1 MRLLFGGVSCGF
13 LLTYMCR
20 GWKKVDKHWLKWIW
34 ISDSWV
40 KVLLWTYCTL
50 YVLYLS
56 VNTNVMWPTCHWSD
70 ECTADKHSFQQ
81 CFQQY
86 FKLPFVWFG
95 SMPRKFQKL
104 LYNDFY
110 TVRFINIFSSTLT
123 PSANSCF
130 KNSHFSNG
138 TPAYLFSLMD
148 NSQPLMYLVS
158 PWFFKYIFVGIL
170 GGWFK
175 WIFHLWLICPKC
187 RGRRKPIL
195 DNLII
200 CGHFIF
206 QVHNRRYFIPALIG
220 RSEGVLCWCSLLQ
233 TSTHTHT
240 HIDLPVSHSVNI
252 HIFPNQLYDL
262 QYLRPFRHINGGRPQ
277 TSAAFK
283 PLRWVLTV
291 C

>member
-1 MRLLFGGVSCGF
+1 MSCDLHATDQMNVQLINTLFNNVF
-13 LLTYMCR
+13 NN
-20 GWKKVDKHWLKWIW
+20 
-34 ISDSWV
+34 IS
-40 KVLLWTYCTL
+40 
-50 YVLYLS
+50 
-56 VNTNVMWPTCHWSD
+56 N
-70 ECTADKHSFQQ
+70 
-81 CFQQY
+81 
-86 FKLPFVWFG
+86 
-95 SMPRKFQKL
+95 FQKL

-123 PSANSCF
+123 PSANSSF

-240 HIDLPVSHSVNI
+240 HRPTSV
-252 HIFPNQLYDL
+252 
-262 QYLRPFRHINGGRPQ
+262 PQ
-277 TSAAFK
+277 CKHTYIPK
-283 PLRWVLTV
+283 PTLWLTV
-291 C
+291 SSTIQTH